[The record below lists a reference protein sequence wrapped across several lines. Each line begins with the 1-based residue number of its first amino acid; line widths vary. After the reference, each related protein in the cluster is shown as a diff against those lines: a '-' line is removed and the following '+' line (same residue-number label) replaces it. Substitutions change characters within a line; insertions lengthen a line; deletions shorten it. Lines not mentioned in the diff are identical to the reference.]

1 MIKIFKTF
9 IAVCVIATSNVAAV
23 YAQATTDYK
32 LGAGDDIRILVFQN
46 PDLTVDTRVP
56 DSGVISYPLIGAVK
70 LGGLS
75 VTAAQK
81 VVADALTKGNFVKN
95 PQVTI
100 SLGMIRGN
108 QVSVLG
114 QVTKPGRFALENNAA
129 RPSDMIAAA
138 GGVIPT
144 GSDVAVLV
152 GVRDGKVFRKK
163 IDIPALFMNEDMSAQ
178 IPLRDGDTIYVD
190 KAPVFYIYGEAQ
202 KPGAYRIER
211 DMTVMQALAQGGGP
225 TPRGSENRLRLSRK
239 NADGTLIQ
247 TTPALTDP
255 IESGDVLY
263 VRESLF

>member
-1 MIKIFKTF
+1 MIKILKKCL
-9 IAVCVIATSNVAAV
+9 AVCVIAAFNITGAG
-23 YAQATTDYK
+23 AQTTTDYR

-56 DSGVISYPLIGAVK
+56 DSGVVSYPLIGEVR

-81 VVADALTKGNFVKN
+81 AIADALTKGNFVKN

-100 SLGMIRGN
+100 SLGMVRGN

-114 QVTKPGRFALENNAA
+114 QVTKPGRFALENNTA

-152 GVRDGKVFRKK
+152 GVRDGKVFRKR
-163 IDIPALFMNEDMSAQ
+163 IDIPALFMNDDLDAQ
-178 IPLRDGDTIYVD
+178 VALRDGDTIYVD

-211 DMTVMQALAQGGGP
+211 DMTIMQALAQGGGP
-225 TPRGSENRLRLSRK
+225 TPRGSEGRLRLSRK
-239 NADGTLIQ
+239 SADGTVVQ
-247 TTPALTDP
+247 TTPALTDL
-255 IESGDVLY
+255 IQSGDVLY